1 MNERIEKVKN
11 EIESF
16 LKDSI
21 DHQDYI
27 LVDPNTNE
35 TYVLASDGNDEAI
48 EFNPL
53 SKNYEGG
60 YTNVPEWDYNFD
72 YYIYNYLEEG
82 KQIAF
87 MSDDVHYS
95 IWNSIHELYPD
106 DIEYKDGVQSYL
118 QYCADNGITKEYL
131 DKKTG
136 FDTPDIMQY
145 FEELAINDR
154 RWLESW

>member
-1 MNERIEKVKN
+1 MNERVEKVKN

-21 DHQDYI
+21 DHQDKHIDYI

-118 QYCADNGITKEYL
+118 QYCADNGIRQKNW
-131 DKKTG
+131 
-136 FDTPDIMQY
+136 F
-145 FEELAINDR
+145 
-154 RWLESW
+154 

>member
-21 DHQDYI
+21 DHQDKHIDYI

-53 SKNYEGG
+53 SKNYEG
-60 YTNVPEWDYNFD
+60 
-72 YYIYNYLEEG
+72 
-82 KQIAF
+82 
-87 MSDDVHYS
+87 
-95 IWNSIHELYPD
+95 
-106 DIEYKDGVQSYL
+106 DIPMFQ
-118 QYCADNGITKEYL
+118 NGIITL
-131 DKKTG
+131 IIIFIT
-136 FDTPDIMQY
+136 I
-145 FEELAINDR
+145 
-154 RWLESW
+154 